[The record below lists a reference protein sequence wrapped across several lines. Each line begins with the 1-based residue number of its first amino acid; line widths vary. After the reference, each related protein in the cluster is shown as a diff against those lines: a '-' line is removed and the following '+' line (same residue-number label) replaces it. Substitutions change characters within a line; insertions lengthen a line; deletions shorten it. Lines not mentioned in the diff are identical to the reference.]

1 MTDAHGTL
9 AVLTYIHWIGY
20 TNWHFGSLLD
30 MVVLLEIYLRNVH
43 TPIFNKEPA
52 HYVKIKLKM
61 KINQGFHE

>member
-1 MTDAHGTL
+1 
-9 AVLTYIHWIGY
+9 
-20 TNWHFGSLLD
+20 

-43 TPIFNKEPA
+43 TPVFNKEPS